1 MAGNEWTKKEG
12 VRMATLDRIVL
23 EDESYNLT
31 GEQLLNGWMIS
42 LETEGNEGDTEM
54 ASFLMPRVNRWFQ

>member
-1 MAGNEWTKKEG
+1 MAENEWTKKER

-31 GEQLLNGWMIS
+31 V
-42 LETEGNEGDTEM
+42 TERMDDFTRN
-54 ASFLMPRVNRWFQ
+54 

>member
-1 MAGNEWTKKEG
+1 MAGNEWTKKER